1 MVRTTKINKNTNWV
15 SDLFWNFGAKKY
27 DIFLNSKQLKLI
39 KKQTDS
45 VIYFW
50 ILELKNMT
58 YFQAQNYQN
67 K

>member
-1 MVRTTKINKNTNWV
+1 MTKRNEKTNWL

-45 VIYFW
+45 VIYFR